1 MKKQRQ
7 SIPTEQRYSIRDFDH
22 QFPTNDACLEYIKE
36 MRWPDG
42 IAYCE
47 KCEKECKH
55 YRVTGRTAYACEF
68 CGNHIYPLAGTIFEK
83 TTTPLRSWFHAMFLM
98 GATRCGVSAK
108 QIQREIVVT
117 YKTAWRMAKQIR
129 TLMAEEI
136 TLEGSSVE
144 MDETYMGGKRKGRRG
159 RPPAG
164 DGKKTC
170 VVGMVERKGRVVA
183 LTATDATRETLH
195 GIAQERIL
203 PESVVFTDE
212 LVSYAGL
219 NEINGYEHRRINHSA
234 GVYVLGDVH
243 TQTID
248 GFWSLV
254 KRGIGGVYHSVSKK
268 YLQSYLN
275 EYSYRYNRR
284 NDSQPM
290 FTSILEQVSLK
301 AGQELKSPSAEVV
314 ENPAVSSQE
323 PF

>member
-1 MKKQRQ
+1 
-7 SIPTEQRYSIRDFDH
+7 
-22 QFPTNDACLEYIKE
+22 
-36 MRWPDG
+36 
-42 IAYCE
+42 
-47 KCEKECKH
+47 
-55 YRVTGRTAYACEF
+55 
-68 CGNHIYPLAGTIFEK
+68 
-83 TTTPLRSWFHAMFLM
+83 MFLM

-212 LVSYAGL
+212 LISYAGL

-314 ENPAVSSQE
+314 ENPAGSSQE